1 MSIYIHLGA
10 IIGLIL
16 IFLMAIS
23 LILIDNGR
31 ERDNEEDYDI
41 EIINFDDSF
50 DGNIEFDD
58 NIGFN
63 DFDFGNIVLDDNTD
77 SMSEISEFSNIQSV

>member
-1 MSIYIHLGA
+1 MSIYVQFGV
-10 IIGLIL
+10 IITLIL

-23 LILIDNGR
+23 LVLIDNDI
-31 ERDNEEDYDI
+31 EEDNEDYDI
-41 EIINFDDSF
+41 ESISFDDI
-50 DGNIEFDD
+50 DGNIEFDN

-77 SMSEISEFSNIQSV
+77 SMSEISELSNIQSV

>member
-31 ERDNEEDYDI
+31 EGDNEEDYDI

>member
-1 MSIYIHLGA
+1 MSIYIQFGV
-10 IIGLIL
+10 IITLIL

-23 LILIDNGR
+23 LVLIDNDI
-31 ERDNEEDYDI
+31 EEDNEDYDI
-41 EIINFDDSF
+41 ESISFDDI
-50 DGNIEFDD
+50 DGNIEFDN

-77 SMSEISEFSNIQSV
+77 SMSEISELSNIESV

>member
-1 MSIYIHLGA
+1 MSIYVQFGV
-10 IIGLIL
+10 IITLIL

-23 LILIDNGR
+23 LVLIDNSRAG
-31 ERDNEEDYDI
+31 DNEEDYEV
-41 EIINFDDSF
+41 EIIS
-50 DGNIEFDD
+50 FDD

-77 SMSEISEFSNIQSV
+77 SMSEISELSNIPSV

>member
-1 MSIYIHLGA
+1 MSIYIHFGA

-31 ERDNEEDYDI
+31 EGDNEEDYDI

-50 DGNIEFDD
+50 DGNI
-58 NIGFN
+58 

>member
-1 MSIYIHLGA
+1 MSIYVQFGV
-10 IIGLIL
+10 IITLIL

-23 LILIDNGR
+23 LVLIDNGR
-31 ERDNEEDYDI
+31 AGDNEEDYEV
-41 EIINFDDSF
+41 EIIS
-50 DGNIEFDD
+50 FDD

-77 SMSEISEFSNIQSV
+77 SMSEISELSNIPSV